1 MSEYF
6 NDDDRVLALRKW
18 WETNGTTLLVGLV
31 LMIAAVIGWRW
42 YNDHTQ
48 AREEAASATYQK
60 YVEARQ
66 RGAKSVELETPIA
79 TLDNDYR
86 RSGYR
91 IFTLFY
97 RALDAA
103 NAQDYAKATQ
113 YLETA
118 VKDAKDDRLRD
129 IARLRLARLHVQAGN
144 ADAALAMLATVSG
157 AGFRSYVAE
166 LKGDI
171 LMGQHKPDAARE
183 AYLAAKAAADPD
195 DTQPILEMKIV
206 DLAKPDNLATPS
218 DLAKSAELAK
228 PDAPVAP

>member
-6 NDDDRVLALRKW
+6 NDDDRVLALRTW
-18 WETNGTTLLVGLV
+18 WERNGTILVVGLV

-48 AREEAASATYQK
+48 AREEAASATYQQ
-60 YVEARQ
+60 YVEGRQ
-66 RGAKSVELETPIA
+66 RGAKSAELEAPLA
-79 TLDNDYR
+79 TLDDEFP

-103 NAQDYAKATQ
+103 SADDYTKATQ

-118 VKDAKDDRLRD
+118 VKDADDNRLRD
-129 IARLRLARLHVQAGN
+129 VARVRLARLQLQAGN
-144 ADAALAMLATVSG
+144 VDAALATLGTVGG

-171 LMGQHKPDAARE
+171 LMGQNKPDEARE

-206 DLAKPDNLATPS
+206 DLAKPDALAP
-218 DLAKSAELAK
+218 
-228 PDAPVAP
+228 

>member
-1 MSEYF
+1 MSEYL
-6 NDDDRVLALRKW
+6 NDDDRVRALSTW
-18 WETNGTTLLVGLV
+18 WESNGTTLVVGLV

-48 AREEAASATYQK
+48 AREEAASATYQQ

-66 RGAKSVELETPIA
+66 RGAKSVELDAPLA
-79 TLDNDYR
+79 TLD
-86 RSGYR
+86 SEFQHTGYR

-97 RALDAA
+97 RAFDAA
-103 NAQDYAKATQ
+103 TAEDYPKATQ

-118 VKDAKDDRLRD
+118 VKDAADDRLRD
-129 IARLRLARLHVQAGN
+129 IARLRLARLQLQSGN
-144 ADAALAMLATVSG
+144 ADAALATLATVGG

-171 LMGQHKPDAARE
+171 LMGQHKPDEARE

-195 DTQPILEMKIV
+195 AAQPVLEMKIV
-206 DLAKPDNLATPS
+206 DLAKPD
-218 DLAKSAELAK
+218 
-228 PDAPVAP
+228 APAP